1 MAGEE
6 MPLTGGNSN
15 EVVRVG
21 STVRRLVPKH
31 GGSIHALL
39 KHLEASGFAGS
50 PKFLGIDVQGREILG
65 YIEGTAGLH
74 PFSADVRSENAMV
87 RSVQLAREYHDH
99 TVAFVTADLAWPGE
113 TVADLPAEVV
123 CHGDLAPYNLIFRGE
138 VPIGI
143 IDFDNAATGSRVED
157 LANFAYRFAPLSAKR
172 NYADGGWTEEVDRF
186 GRLARILEA
195 YGELDYR
202 PMLDILLKRLD
213 AMCDWIRTRAEHG
226 DPSVAVHLRED
237 HIGIYQA
244 DIAWIKANRSSLQ
257 SIVGG
262 A

>member
-1 MAGEE
+1 MADEAI
-6 MPLTGGNSN
+6 PLTGGNSN

-21 STVRRLVPKH
+21 NTIRRRVPKN
-31 GGSIHALL
+31 GESVHALL
-39 KHLEASGFAGS
+39 KHLESSGFAGS
-50 PKFLGIDVQGREILG
+50 PRFLGIDVQGREILD
-65 YIEGTAGLH
+65 YIEGAAGLH
-74 PFSADVRSENAMV
+74 PFSADVRSENALV
-87 RSVQLAREYHDH
+87 RSVRLAREYHDH

-113 TVADLPAEVV
+113 TVSDLPTEVV

-138 VPIGI
+138 VPVGI
-143 IDFDNAATGSRVED
+143 IDFDNTAVGSRVED
-157 LANFAYRFAPLSAKR
+157 LANLAYRFAPLSAKR

-186 GRLARILEA
+186 GRLAQILEV

-213 AMCDWIRTRAEHG
+213 AMCDWIRTKAERD
-226 DPSVAVHLRED
+226 DPSVATHVRED

-244 DIAWIKANRSSLQ
+244 DIAWIRANRLDLQ